1 MDDQFTP
8 EEQHLIERL
17 RAAPKVKLSAS
28 TREAIR
34 QQMLSEFRTS
44 VVAAQRPATFNR
56 YHLQRL
62 IVWCAAASIIIIVA
76 GLLFLQNRSQ
86 STPNHEATTL
96 VASSDNQVAIAVA
109 SPTETLIPT
118 IPITITPAP
127 SVVTEVPSEVP
138 STETSVP
145 IPSTP
150 PEKIVVVEGPITTVV
165 NNVITIHDFN
175 IEVEAQH
182 PILNLIDVGDV
193 VRIEGTIGSDNQIVA
208 SMVSNIT
215 SASMVNNT
223 VAATVNLDGLVE
235 AIDGALIT
243 VNGIQAQLDADNP
256 VLRTLQVGDFVSVQG
271 DFQANGATVVL
282 LVARI
287 TLIDNATLPEN
298 NCWYHDTGMGMGH
311 WHCDGMGMGIGMGM
325 GMEAMGMEAP
335 PGMGIEP
342 GMGMGMEMGN

>member
-1 MDDQFTP
+1 
-8 EEQHLIERL
+8 
-17 RAAPKVKLSAS
+17 
-28 TREAIR
+28 
-34 QQMLSEFRTS
+34 
-44 VVAAQRPATFNR
+44 
-56 YHLQRL
+56 
-62 IVWCAAASIIIIVA
+62 
-76 GLLFLQNRSQ
+76 
-86 STPNHEATTL
+86 
-96 VASSDNQVAIAVA
+96 
-109 SPTETLIPT
+109 
-118 IPITITPAP
+118 
-127 SVVTEVPSEVP
+127 
-138 STETSVP
+138 
-145 IPSTP
+145 
-150 PEKIVVVEGPITTVV
+150 VV

-342 GMGMGMEMGN
+342 GMGMGMGN